1 MKPLYLTSAILALG
15 LTAPAFAQTDIVG
28 ISALDDQIE
37 DVERDVARDMARA
50 EDNARFGSPDF
61 RQGFSGSASIGYS
74 GKTGNNESQDLTIGL
89 RLRHGAGAFSQTIGA
104 VLDYSEAD
112 NRSTKKDVFAI
123 YDANYSFNDRFYGF
137 VLGRVVSDGLANEL
151 TLQEQADGVQL
162 ADKTKQDAFIGIGPG
177 YRIINEQDMTWR
189 VQAGIGI
196 SYLKNGAG
204 ESNTETGYIASSR
217 FYYKINDNVFF
228 TNDTDVLNSDT
239 ALRANNDFGVNFKVT
254 DAISTRVSY
263 LTEYNDSRAIRT
275 DNKLGVSL
283 VFGF

>member
-37 DVERDVARDMARA
+37 DVERDVSRDMARA

>member
-1 MKPLYLTSAILALG
+1 MA
-15 LTAPAFAQTDIVG
+15 LTARSIPIDPALMTSEDMTEHSGFRAASRPLQ
-28 ISALDDQIE
+28 SADPPTAFLAASMLSGMGVRRAIE
-37 DVERDVARDMARA
+37 ARGLKMGRDVSVIIFD
-50 EDNARFGSPDF
+50 D
-61 RQGFSGSASIGYS
+61 
-74 GKTGNNESQDLTIGL
+74 
-89 RLRHGAGAFSQTIGA
+89 
-104 VLDYSEAD
+104 
-112 NRSTKKDVFAI
+112 
-123 YDANYSFNDRFYGF
+123 
-137 VLGRVVSDGLANEL
+137 EL
-151 TLQEQADGVQL
+151 
-162 ADKTKQDAFIGIGPG
+162 
-177 YRIINEQDMTWR
+177 
-189 VQAGIGI
+189 